1 MPKLIQLGSP
11 YLPGESPY
19 SIFQNRMEAVNTL
32 AEGIGK
38 IMKNKYES
46 GLIQAIVQDIG
57 NPSSPEQ
64 ISKRSSEIQNGE
76 EAINQQEI
84 LDFAIPAIDVMA
96 QSIQGIPEVKEI
108 TRRKGAVEQ
117 LIGGGTVG
125 EAPEVVT
132 EEAEQPFVL
141 PSGSIESILA
151 YIEGMQGA
159 VDLTKAKEAIMKRP
173 KYLPPSGL
181 ETSIANYLLNKPSP
195 QEQFITNVK
204 SAKTLQDILYPEI
217 AEQKELE
224 TYGKQ
229 LQMQQ
234 EKELGTY
241 ATKLAMEEAL
251 KTPPLTGE
259 QVEERMK
266 ALTPPGYEVT
276 NAQVYEDKVYVNLKP
291 TTEGIGKQLSVDE
304 TVKQYKQYGLIPD
317 SISLDENG
325 NISSMRFKE
334 ATPVLATGGG
344 GRVLPQSM
352 QNELFALTDPAEYDN
367 KINLAASMGYDVSNF
382 YSPATKMNILLE
394 NQKSYQEAMDICL
407 ENIEAGILSDKE
419 TNYVER
425 YQEFV
430 KQYNKFAQAINQL
443 AGGKVIEEYT
453 TSEMQTVIPTRGY
466 DIRPGKWRGQVDTE
480 KLAGRLVAETN
491 DLEQILSWVT
501 THQELT
507 EEEKEETIQEVIKRL
522 K

>member
-276 NAQVYEDKVYVNLKP
+276 NAQVYGDEVHVNLKP
-291 TTEGIGKQLSVDE
+291 AEGEKLSVDE
-304 TVKQYKQYGLIPD
+304 TIKQFQQYGVKPH
-317 SISLDENG
+317 SITLDENG
-325 NISSMRFKE
+325 NISSMTLTE
-334 ATPVLATGGG
+334 PTSVLATGGG
-344 GRVLPQSM
+344 GGRAFTSRP
-352 QNELFALTDPAEYDN
+352 
-367 KINLAASMGYDVSNF
+367 KIND
-382 YSPATKMNILLE
+382 ILFGE
-394 NQKSYQEAMDICL
+394 TGIIPESFK
-407 ENIEAGILSDKE
+407 ENIEQNIPLDEEDKQVIIKNYNLRKE
-419 TNYVER
+419 TLTPEEIAEIER
-425 YQEFV
+425 YFKQIGLDLNAPPLPEPDKYAGYRKNWWEFWEGVEGMSEEQLKQAVMTGDV
-430 KQYNKFAQAINQL
+430 KA
-443 AGGKVIEEYT
+443 IEEARK
-453 TSEMQTVIPTRGY
+453 RGY
-466 DIRPGKWRGQVDTE
+466 
-480 KLAGRLVAETN
+480 
-491 DLEQILSWVT
+491 
-501 THQELT
+501 
-507 EEEKEETIQEVIKRL
+507 IK
-522 K
+522 

>member
-217 AEQKELE
+217 AEQRELE

-276 NAQVYEDKVYVNLKP
+276 NAQVYGDEVHVNLKP
-291 TTEGIGKQLSVDE
+291 AEGEKLSVDE
-304 TVKQYKQYGLIPD
+304 TIKQFQQYGVKPH
-317 SISLDENG
+317 SITLDENG
-325 NISSMRFKE
+325 NISSMTLTE
-334 ATPVLATGGG
+334 PTSVLATGGG